1 MFYGWIVVACAF
13 TVMLL
18 AYGAQYSFGV
28 FFSAML
34 DELGWSRAKLAGAFS
49 LYSLVYIGL
58 SYAAG
63 RLTDRLG
70 PRRVIALGGWFLGG
84 GMILVNFIESSWQ
97 FYLAY
102 GLIAGIG
109 MSAAYVPCNV
119 TIVKWFH
126 RRRGIAIG
134 LTGSGA
140 SLGIAGFPVL
150 SEALITRFGW
160 RLTYLVF
167 GLTVVVVLNIAA
179 WFMVRDP
186 ETLGLEPDG
195 KGGDVNETSSTALQT
210 ERSWTLGEA
219 VRNGRFWLLAS
230 VMMLSLLTIPSA
242 FVHLPQHARDLQ
254 LGVSR
259 ATFIMIIGLFAL
271 LGNLVLGR
279 LSDTIGRRG
288 CMLGSL
294 IVGTLAFGG
303 FTVAQEATVLYCAA
317 AAFGFYYGTFAS
329 LYPAVVGDYFGRAH
343 AGTLTGFCFATG
355 SLLSALGPAMMGFT
369 ADHTGHYLLAFLG
382 GTVIDAIVVCLFFLA
397 TSPGHHLV
405 SPQAPTTSL

>member
-1 MFYGWIVVACAF
+1 MFYGWIVVACTF

-18 AYGAQYSFGV
+18 TYGAQYSFGV
-28 FFSAML
+28 FFSVML
-34 DELGWSRAKLAGAFS
+34 DELGWSRASLAGAFS

-58 SYAAG
+58 SYTTG

-70 PRRVIALGGWFLGG
+70 PRWVIALGGCFLGG
-84 GMILVNFIESSWQ
+84 GMILVNFIESPWQ
-97 FYLAY
+97 FYLTY
-102 GLIAGIG
+102 GLIAGMG

-119 TIVKWFH
+119 TIVKWFR
-126 RRRGIAIG
+126 RRRGVAIG

-167 GLTVVVVLNIAA
+167 GLTVLVVLNIAA
-179 WFMVRDP
+179 SFLVRDP
-186 ETLGLEPDG
+186 ETLGLDPDG
-195 KGGDVNETSSTALQT
+195 RGGDANEPPSTAPQA

-219 VRNGRFWLLAS
+219 VRSGRFWLLAS
-230 VMMLSLLTIPSA
+230 VMMVSLLTFPSV

-254 LGVSR
+254 LEVSR
-259 ATFIMIIGLFAL
+259 ATLILIIGLFAL

-288 CMLGSL
+288 AMLCSL

-303 FTVAQEATVLYCAA
+303 FTVAKETAVLYGAA
-317 AAFGFYYGTFAS
+317 AGFGFYYGTFAS
-329 LYPAVVGDYFGRAH
+329 LYPAVVGDYFGRLH
-343 AGTLTGFCFATG
+343 AGTLTGFCFAMG
-355 SLLSALGPAMMGFT
+355 SLPSALGPATMGFI
-369 ADHTGHYLLAFLG
+369 ADHTGHYRLAFLG
-382 GTVIDAIVVCLFFLA
+382 GTVINVIVVCLFLLA
-397 TSPGHHLV
+397 TSAGHSL
-405 SPQAPTTSL
+405 SSAPASTTSL

>member
-1 MFYGWIVVACAF
+1 SGAF

-18 AYGAQYSFGV
+18 TYGAQYSFGV

-34 DELGWSRAKLAGAFS
+34 DELGWSRTSLAGAFS
-49 LYSLVYIGL
+49 LYSLIYVSL
-58 SYAAG
+58 SYLSG

-84 GMILVNFIESSWQ
+84 GMILVNFIESPWQ
-97 FYLAY
+97 FYLTY

-126 RRRGIAIG
+126 RRRGVAIG

-150 SEALITRFGW
+150 SEALIMRYSW
-160 RLTYLVF
+160 RLTYLIF
-167 GLTVVVVLNIAA
+167 GLMVLVVLNLAA
-179 WFMVRDP
+179 WFLVRDP
-186 ETLGLEPDG
+186 ETIGLEPDG
-195 KGGDVNETSSTALQT
+195 RDRDVNQPPRTTSQA
-210 ERSWTLGEA
+210 EKSWTLGEA

-230 VMMLSLLTIPSA
+230 VMMLSILTIPCA

-259 ATFIMIIGLFAL
+259 ATFITIIGLFAL

-288 CMLGSL
+288 AMLGTL
-294 IVGTLAFGG
+294 MVGTFAFGG
-303 FTVAQEATVLYCAA
+303 FTVAEEITVLYVAA
-317 AAFGFYYGTFAS
+317 AGFGFYYGTFAS
-329 LYPAVVGDYFGRAH
+329 LYPAVVGDYFGRLH
-343 AGTLTGFCFATG
+343 AGTLTGFWV
-355 SLLSALGPAMMGFT
+355 LSRG
-369 ADHTGHYLLAFLG
+369 
-382 GTVIDAIVVCLFFLA
+382 
-397 TSPGHHLV
+397 
-405 SPQAPTTSL
+405 